1 MIQGFNALRRLKIA
15 SIAVQEA
22 NQRFITE
29 RILRRSAMS
38 ATAPAGIVNRKKGSE
53 ANVDI
58 SEIMNGEPDSVC
70 IIQVA
75 AVSCA
80 DTQQPEMTVAIHN
93 RRKVRFRS
101 EIQMELLLIR

>member
-1 MIQGFNALRRLKIA
+1 
-15 SIAVQEA
+15 
-22 NQRFITE
+22 
-29 RILRRSAMS
+29 MS
-38 ATAPAGIVNRKKGSE
+38 ATAPAGTVNRKKGSE

-58 SEIMNGEPDSVC
+58 SEIMNGDPETVC

-75 AVSCA
+75 AVSWA
-80 DTQQPEMTVAIHN
+80 ETPQPEMTVAIHN